1 MSIGQAKELG
11 GAKFKEQWGPSVLAA
26 LLALAAVIAAT
37 VAILGVGGLIISGPA
52 IVGLMYVYYQNI
64 NGEKIVYLDMLH
76 PIKTNFGEVVLGYLL
91 KLLFVMGPFILVG
104 SAAASFVGVVFVL
117 RVVGVIF
124 IVLLCIAACVAF
136 IIISLHLALVEY
148 ILMREDDAKG
158 WEAIKRSKR
167 YMAGNK
173 GRMFGFELSFIGW
186 WILTGIFFPLALY
199 TVPYYFTSKMYFLGS
214 IYEAGVA
221 KDNAP
226 APQVVVPEPVK
237 IAPEAANAAEVPS
250 YAEPA
255 QAETAPA
262 VATASAA
269 AAAPAVATASAAAA
283 PPAQE
288 AAFKFCGHCG
298 TKIPAEAS
306 FCSKCG
312 SPQ

>member
-11 GAKFKEQWGPSVLAA
+11 GAKFKEQWGPSVLAV
-26 LLALAAVIAAT
+26 LLALAAVIVAA
-37 VAILGVGGLIISGPA
+37 VAVLGVGGLIIGGPA
-52 IVGLMYVYYQNI
+52 VVGLMYVYYQNI

-91 KLLFVMGPFILVG
+91 KLLFVVGPFILVG
-104 SAAASFVGVVFVL
+104 SAAVSLAGILFIIP
-117 RVVGVIF
+117 VIGALTIACF
-124 IVLLCIAACVAF
+124 AIAACVAF
-136 IIISLHLALVEY
+136 VIISLHLELVEY

-214 IYEAGVA
+214 IYEMGVA
-221 KDNAP
+221 RDNAP
-226 APQVVVPEPVK
+226 APQFV
-237 IAPEAANAAEVPS
+237 
-250 YAEPA
+250 EPA
-255 QAETAPA
+255 QRYAEVTPDGGVAPQEEGA
-262 VATASAA
+262 V
-269 AAAPAVATASAAAA
+269 
-283 PPAQE
+283 
-288 AAFKFCGHCG
+288 KFCGHCG
-298 TKIPAEAS
+298 AKIPAEAV

>member
-11 GAKFKEQWGPSVLAA
+11 GAKFKEQWGPSVLAV
-26 LLALAAVIAAT
+26 LLALAAVIVAT
-37 VAILGVGGLIISGPA
+37 VAVLGVGGLIIEGPA

-64 NGEKIVYLDMLH
+64 NGEKIVYTDMLH

-104 SAAASFVGVVFVL
+104 AAASTLAGIL
-117 RVVGVIF
+117 F
-124 IVLLCIAACVAF
+124 IVPVIGALTIAVLVIAACVAF
-136 IIISLHLALVEY
+136 VIISLHLELVEY

-158 WEAIKRSKR
+158 WDAVKRSKR

-199 TVPYYFTSKMYFLGS
+199 TVPYYFTAKMYFLGS
-214 IYEAGVA
+214 IYEMGVA
-221 KDNAP
+221 RDNAP
-226 APQVVVPEPVK
+226 APQVVEP
-237 IAPEAANAAEVPS
+237 APQYAEAAP
-250 YAEPA
+250 
-255 QAETAPA
+255 
-262 VATASAA
+262 
-269 AAAPAVATASAAAA
+269 
-283 PPAQE
+283 QE
-288 AAFKFCGHCG
+288 EGAFKFCGNCG
-298 TKIPAEAS
+298 AKIPAEAV